1 MAQATSGRES
11 PKTHRMGEHWSGGNP
26 VPTISHFM
34 DRLEHDKQERK
45 AHEET
50 LAARKR
56 EREAQNQEMPHKPR
70 ETTGKTRMVTDPTTG
85 KEIEVEDLDEDSM
98 DAVKDPKLVVP
109 NANLGKPTEVKTA
122 PDQSLS
128 QYKENQD
135 ITAPPDPIAEGTTSD
150 VPIHGEKTNVL
161 FHPTPTV
168 TYKPMFDQLERRGI
182 GLCLGIV
189 AGIVFL
195 GRIFNGSLW
204 GLLPLSFCIASGVWL
219 WVQEVIRSGREM
231 EWSSEQ
237 IRGQMATANLL
248 PESVEWLN
256 SFLGVFWG
264 LINPEMLSPVA
275 DTIEDIMQAS
285 APGVVENVRI
295 AEIDQGNNPIR
306 ILSLRALPDDH
317 VKQLKEQV
325 HEENVK
331 NKDPQEA
338 AAAEEGGDYY
348 NIEASFAYHAKPSGQ
363 TTSSKARN
371 MHMQIVFYLGV
382 KGLFGVPFPVFVE
395 LTELVGTVRA
405 RFQMMPEA
413 PFVKDVTFS
422 LVGLPHVKAG
432 CMPMVKG
439 GVNILNLP
447 LISNFVNYAIA
458 TAAGLFAAP
467 KSMTMDLSMLL
478 KGDDIVKETQ
488 ALGVMWVRIHRAIG
502 LSKQDRRGSYGGGSD
517 PYINLSFSKY
527 GKPMY
532 CTRVITDDLNPV
544 WEETAA
550 LLVTPELIKADESLS
565 VELWDSDRTTADDI
579 VGKVE
584 LPIRKMIQHPGKMY
598 AQVSK
603 LQGLNEGSEM
613 PGELHWEVGFFGKPK
628 LRAELRTDGKK
639 KDLPEQFRDVQEFQ
653 DEKGVIS
660 SEEEDAITHTP
671 PDPLWPSGIISI
683 IVHQIVNLEIN
694 NVKGSEGNRKG
705 REYEPAKPYGDNTEE
720 EGSHLPT
727 SYCKIILNDELI
739 YRTRAKA
746 LSSKPIFNAGTERF
760 IRDWRSA
767 FVTVGVRDQRYRQHD
782 PILGVVPL
790 KISDLLQTSSQ
801 VTRWYPLDGGIGFGR
816 IRISILFR
824 SVETRLPPQMLGWD
838 VGTFEFVSEK
848 LTTVNFNQRC
858 KIKLRTGGSSG
869 KITKHVC
876 SVDENNNLSFDLSDE
891 NFRRSLRLPVKH
903 RYRSP
908 VVFEFHAQKKHHA
921 TGYAVFWLQHLVDNE
936 NTEIDIPI
944 WSTKNGKRLTQN
956 YITEQNWEAKKS
968 PGLEDLHEIG
978 RLRFT
983 GRFTPGIDDS
993 HERFVVDS
1001 NSRETFETWEA
1012 CIAEG
1017 VRSPHISASVPEE
1030 VEDLHEQSLLDGRDI
1045 LKHADP
1051 RERKRWLDKQ
1061 GYDWSGAFGQDPSA
1075 YLNEHGK
1082 QVAEPGRETP
1092 PHNPHNPPRVEA
1104 TAYGTMHAEENTET
1118 HPGSSSSSESESD
1131 DERDHEINNSL
1142 QPQQQQRAL
1151 GNSSSTANNNDDDF
1165 DVNNNLRR
1173 SSDNYTNTTATA
1185 STSSGPSRSSTNEVL
1200 RKAEQRSEQRQQRG
1214 MMQWRPVRN
1223 AVFAR
1228 DETKYALRK
1237 MKMKFTGDLS
1247 GREPDIE
1254 TETGN

>member
-1 MAQATSGRES
+1 
-11 PKTHRMGEHWSGGNP
+11 
-26 VPTISHFM
+26 
-34 DRLEHDKQERK
+34 
-45 AHEET
+45 
-50 LAARKR
+50 
-56 EREAQNQEMPHKPR
+56 
-70 ETTGKTRMVTDPTTG
+70 
-85 KEIEVEDLDEDSM
+85 
-98 DAVKDPKLVVP
+98 
-109 NANLGKPTEVKTA
+109 
-122 PDQSLS
+122 
-128 QYKENQD
+128 
-135 ITAPPDPIAEGTTSD
+135 
-150 VPIHGEKTNVL
+150 
-161 FHPTPTV
+161 
-168 TYKPMFDQLERRGI
+168 
-182 GLCLGIV
+182 
-189 AGIVFL
+189 
-195 GRIFNGSLW
+195 
-204 GLLPLSFCIASGVWL
+204 
-219 WVQEVIRSGREM
+219 
-231 EWSSEQ
+231 
-237 IRGQMATANLL
+237 
-248 PESVEWLN
+248 
-256 SFLGVFWG
+256 
-264 LINPEMLSPVA
+264 
-275 DTIEDIMQAS
+275 
-285 APGVVENVRI
+285 
-295 AEIDQGNNPIR
+295 
-306 ILSLRALPDDH
+306 
-317 VKQLKEQV
+317 
-325 HEENVK
+325 
-331 NKDPQEA
+331 
-338 AAAEEGGDYY
+338 
-348 NIEASFAYHAKPSGQ
+348 
-363 TTSSKARN
+363 
-371 MHMQIVFYLGV
+371 
-382 KGLFGVPFPVFVE
+382 
-395 LTELVGTVRA
+395 
-405 RFQMMPEA
+405 
-413 PFVKDVTFS
+413 
-422 LVGLPHVKAG
+422 
-432 CMPMVKG
+432 
-439 GVNILNLP
+439 
-447 LISNFVNYAIA
+447 
-458 TAAGLFAAP
+458 
-467 KSMTMDLSMLL
+467 MT
-478 KGDDIVKETQ
+478 K
-488 ALGVMWVRIHRAIG
+488 
-502 LSKQDRRGSYGGGSD
+502 
-517 PYINLSFSKY
+517 
-527 GKPMY
+527 
-532 CTRVITDDLNPV
+532 
-544 WEETAA
+544 
-550 LLVTPELIKADESLS
+550 
-565 VELWDSDRTTADDI
+565 
-579 VGKVE
+579 
-584 LPIRKMIQHPGKMY
+584 
-598 AQVSK
+598 K
-603 LQGLNEGSEM
+603 LQ
-613 PGELHWEVGFFGKPK
+613 
-628 LRAELRTDGKK
+628 
-639 KDLPEQFRDVQEFQ
+639 
-653 DEKGVIS
+653 
-660 SEEEDAITHTP
+660 
-671 PDPLWPSGIISI
+671 
-683 IVHQIVNLEIN
+683 
-694 NVKGSEGNRKG
+694 
-705 REYEPAKPYGDNTEE
+705 
-720 EGSHLPT
+720 
-727 SYCKIILNDELI
+727 I

-936 NTEIDIPI
+936 STEIDIPI

-1030 VEDLHEQSLLDGRDI
+1030 VEELHEQSLLDGRDI

-1075 YLNEHGK
+1075 FLNEHGK

-1092 PHNPHNPPRVEA
+1092 PHDPHNPPRVEA
-1104 TAYGTMHAEENTET
+1104 TAYGTMHAEENTKT

-1131 DERDHEINNSL
+1131 DDGDHEINNSL

-1151 GNSSSTANNNDDDF
+1151 GNSSITANNNDDNF

>member
-1 MAQATSGRES
+1 MSHAQPGRES
-11 PKTHRMGEHWSGGNP
+11 PKTHRVGEHWSGANP
-26 VPTISHFM
+26 VPTIDKFLQ
-34 DRLEHDKQERK
+34 RLEVDKQERK
-45 AHEET
+45 AHEEA
-50 LAARKR
+50 LAAKRR
-56 EREAQNQEMPHKPR
+56 EREEQGEEMAHKPR
-70 ETTGKTRMVTDPTTG
+70 KTTGKTRMVTDPTTG
-85 KEIEVEDLDEDSM
+85 KDIEVEDLDEDAM
-98 DAVKDPKLVVP
+98 EAVKDPKLVVP
-109 NANLGKPTEVKTA
+109 NANLGKPTDVKTE
-122 PDQSLS
+122 PNQSLS

-150 VPIHGEKTNVL
+150 VPIHGEKTNIL

-168 TYKPMFDQLERRGI
+168 TYKPMFDKLESRGI

-189 AGIVFL
+189 AAIVFT
-195 GRIFNGSLW
+195 GRMFGGSLW
-204 GLLPLSFCIASGVWL
+204 GLLPLAFGVASGVWL
-219 WVQEVIRSGREM
+219 WIQELIRSGREM

-248 PESVEWLN
+248 PESVEWIN

-264 LINPEMLSPVA
+264 LINPEMLTPVA

-295 AEIDQGNNPIR
+295 AEIDQGNNSIR
-306 ILSLRALPDDH
+306 ILSLRSLPDSH
-317 VKQLKEQV
+317 VQQLKDHI

-338 AAAEEGGDYY
+338 AAAEEGGSYY
-348 NIEASFAYHAKPSGQ
+348 NIEASFAYHSKPSGQ

-371 MHMQIVFYLGV
+371 MHMQIVFYLGI

-395 LTELVGTVRA
+395 LNELVGTVRA

-413 PFVKDVTFS
+413 PFMKDVTFS
-422 LVGLPHVKAG
+422 LVGLPHIRAG
-432 CMPMVKG
+432 CMPMVNW

-458 TAAGLFAAP
+458 TASGLFAAP
-467 KSMTMDLSMLL
+467 KSMTMDLSMML

-488 ALGVMWVRIHRAIG
+488 ALGIMWIRIHRAIG
-502 LSKQDRRGSYGGGSD
+502 LSKQDRRGSHGGGSD

-550 LLVTPELIKADESLS
+550 LLVTPELIKADEALS

-639 KDLPEQFRDVQEFQ
+639 KDLPENFKDIPEFQ

-660 SEEEDAITHTP
+660 NDQEDAITKTP
-671 PDPLWPSGIISI
+671 PDPLWPSGIMSI
-683 IVHQIVNLEIN
+683 VVHQIVNLEIE
-694 NVKGSEGNRKG
+694 NVKGSHGNRKG
-705 REYEPAKPYGDNTEE
+705 RDYEPAKPYGEQKEE
-720 EGSHLPT
+720 VGENLPT

-760 IRDWRSA
+760 VRDWRSA
-767 FVTVGVRDQRYRQHD
+767 YVTVSVRDQRYRQHD

-790 KISDLLQTSSQ
+790 KISELLENSSQ
-801 VTRWYPLDGGIGFGR
+801 VTRWYPLTGGIGFGR

-824 SVETRLPPQMLGWD
+824 HVETRLPPQMLGWD
-838 VGTFEFVSEK
+838 VGTFHFVSDK
-848 LTTVNFNQRC
+848 ITVQGFNHRC
-858 KIKLRTGGSSG
+858 KIRLRTGGSSG
-869 KITKHVC
+869 KITRHVC
-876 SVDENNNLSFDLSDE
+876 HVQGSNMTYDLSSED
-891 NFRRSLRLPVKH
+891 FRRAIRLPVKH

-908 VVFEFHAQKKHHA
+908 VVFELQQQGHHHTTA
-921 TGYAVFWLQHLVDNE
+921 YAVYWLQHMADNE
-936 NTEIDIPI
+936 ETPIDIPI
-944 WSTKNGKRLTQN
+944 WVTKNGKRLTQN
-956 YITEQNWEAKKS
+956 YITEQNCHIKRS
-968 PGLEDLHEIG
+968 PGLEDLHEVG
-978 RLRFT
+978 RLQFH
-983 GRFTPGIDDS
+983 GFFSPGIDDS
-993 HERFVVDS
+993 HEQYVID
-1001 NSRETFETWEA
+1001 NESRETFETWEA
-1012 CIAEG
+1012 CIAQG
-1017 VRSPHISASVPEE
+1017 VRERRISSDIPEDLE
-1030 VEDLHEQSLLDGRDI
+1030 KLHEQSLLDGRDI
-1045 LKHADP
+1045 LKHAEP
-1051 RERKRWLDKQ
+1051 RERRRWIDKQ
-1061 GYDWSGAFGQDPSA
+1061 GQDWSGAFGHDPGA
-1075 YLNEHGK
+1075 YLNNHGH

-1092 PHNPHNPPRVEA
+1092 PHDPVNPPPTVA
-1104 TAYGTMHAEENTET
+1104 QSYGTMHAEEAQHQNSQEQEQEEKEA
-1118 HPGSSSSSESESD
+1118 SSSSSETED
-1131 DERDHEINNSL
+1131 DNDDDHY
-1142 QPQQQQRAL
+1142 PHQQQRV
-1151 GNSSSTANNNDDDF
+1151 SQS
-1165 DVNNNLRR
+1165 
-1173 SSDNYTNTTATA
+1173 TA
-1185 STSSGPSRSSTNEVL
+1185 STGGGSSSVGPPSLNSIDDGAL
-1200 RKAEQRSEQRQQRG
+1200 KKANKRSEERQHRG
-1214 MMQWRPVRN
+1214 KMQWRPVRN

-1228 DETKYALRK
+1228 DEAKYSLRK
-1237 MKMKFTGDLS
+1237 VKRKFTGDLA

-1254 TETGN
+1254 TETGT